1 MPKGSKKK
9 FICRIFV
16 HTNTTD
22 AEMNKAA
29 GGSKKIEVFF
39 RPERNRSRLNFSDE
53 DLIWRFIS
61 SKFNLHLSFW
71 SFFDLSSVV

>member
-1 MPKGSKKK
+1 LIFVPKGSKKK

-29 GGSKKIEVFF
+29 GGSKKTEVFF
-39 RPERNRSRLNFSDE
+39 ALKEIE
-53 DLIWRFIS
+53 
-61 SKFNLHLSFW
+61 
-71 SFFDLSSVV
+71 VV